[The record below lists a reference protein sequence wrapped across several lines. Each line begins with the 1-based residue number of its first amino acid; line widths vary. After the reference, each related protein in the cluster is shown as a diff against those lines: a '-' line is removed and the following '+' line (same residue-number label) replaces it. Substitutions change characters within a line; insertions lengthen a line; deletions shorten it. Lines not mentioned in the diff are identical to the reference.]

1 MMTINYTDTRI
12 NLIRFGYIDGSDW
25 VGQASSSGNSARL
38 LPEVYA
44 TKLQVVK
51 GPYQF
56 LADPTVV
63 KGIGS
68 KTRFKTVG
76 EAVDAGHLEAIKFIE
91 SDYYA

>member
-1 MMTINYTDTRI
+1 M
-12 NLIRFGYIDGSDW
+12 
-25 VGQASSSGNSARL
+25 

-56 LADPTVV
+56 LADPAVV

-68 KTRFKTVG
+68 KSRFKTVG
-76 EAVDAGHLEAIKFIE
+76 EAVNAGHLEAIKFMLIFAFICNVKG
-91 SDYYA
+91 SCIIK